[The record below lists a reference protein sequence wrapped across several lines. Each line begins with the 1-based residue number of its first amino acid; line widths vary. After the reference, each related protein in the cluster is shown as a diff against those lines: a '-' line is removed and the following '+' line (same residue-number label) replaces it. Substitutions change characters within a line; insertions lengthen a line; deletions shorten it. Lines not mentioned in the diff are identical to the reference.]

1 MDETMGK
8 IIEINPM
15 IKKAVEQ
22 ECMFTQEDVDFIEQF
37 RREEATNKEKIRVVL
52 NMYKNKFDIETI
64 CLALNL
70 SQKDV
75 QKILKKNNKGN
86 NL

>member
-1 MDETMGK
+1 MEK

-64 CLALNL
+64 GLALNL

-75 QKILKKNNKGN
+75 EKILKKNSKGN